1 MCTHAQS
8 KHKHRCFSSSPGLTG
23 NLSETSK
30 SLKLLTRCFSLC
42 PTVIGMVAQTVGRQT
57 YNQQVT
63 GSTRD
68 EDAAVNDSVTKQYN
82 LVLLSGQ

>member
-1 MCTHAQS
+1 
-8 KHKHRCFSSSPGLTG
+8 
-23 NLSETSK
+23 
-30 SLKLLTRCFSLC
+30 
-42 PTVIGMVAQTVGRQT
+42 MVAQTVGRQT